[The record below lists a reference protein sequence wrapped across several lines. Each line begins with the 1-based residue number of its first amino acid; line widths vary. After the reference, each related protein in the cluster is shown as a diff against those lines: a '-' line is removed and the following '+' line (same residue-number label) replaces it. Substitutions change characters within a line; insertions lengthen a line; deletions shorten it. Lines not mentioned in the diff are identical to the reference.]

1 MGNHTNLSKIRKGT
15 INRILSLCGIIVLTT
30 FSCEKNQ
37 EYDPFS
43 IIGKWDWIGT
53 IGDPGPNYPTE
64 DFQQM
69 EEFTKDSIH
78 RHFKNGE
85 LIYEQKFRTFNDN
98 QIGYE
103 ENNFEDPDNYVINND
118 SLVISMSLVYITFYF
133 KRSK

>member
-1 MGNHTNLSKIRKGT
+1 MKT
-15 INRILSLCGIIVLTT
+15 IIRILFLYGIIVITT
-30 FSCEKNQ
+30 FGCEKNQ

-53 IGDPGPNYPTE
+53 IGDPGSYYPTE

-69 EEFTKDSIH
+69 GEYTKDSIH
-78 RHFKNGE
+78 RGFKNGE

-103 ENNFEDPDNYVINND
+103 ENNFEYPDNYVINND
-118 SLVISMSLVYITFYF
+118 SLVISMSTADITSYF